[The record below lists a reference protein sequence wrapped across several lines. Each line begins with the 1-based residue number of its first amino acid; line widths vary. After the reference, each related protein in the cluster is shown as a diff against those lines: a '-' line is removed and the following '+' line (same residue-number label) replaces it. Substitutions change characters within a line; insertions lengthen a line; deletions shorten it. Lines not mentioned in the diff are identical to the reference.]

1 MQKIQWSEMTA
12 VDKTIIAA
20 SPMVQGSCESPH
32 RIVIRDLGDQYVV
45 HMQIFDGV
53 QKPYFYQGDYFV
65 KTNDSAPIAHPPAP
79 RLCARRG
86 RASRSVLDAP
96 CRCASLERQVK
107 EVADIAET
115 IINYLM
121 GDDEEHRRDEF
132 ENDYQLD
139 SDVETFENLTGKK
152 IRPSFPP
159 DESPTG
165 ESRARNPAQG
175 ASHMP

>member
-32 RIVIRDLGDQYVV
+32 RIVIRDLGDKYVV

-53 QKPYFYQGDYFV
+53 QKPYFDQGDYFT
-65 KTNDSAPIAHPPAP
+65 KTNDSAPIAHPPAAEA
-79 RLCARRG
+79 LCKAWARFEERARRSLQM
-86 RASRSVLDAP
+86 R
-96 CRCASLERQVK
+96 SLERQVK
-107 EVADIAET
+107 EVADLAET

-139 SDVETFENLTGKK
+139 SDVETFESLTGKK
-152 IRPSFPP
+152 IRPSQ
-159 DESPTG
+159 T
-165 ESRARNPAQG
+165 
-175 ASHMP
+175 AS

>member
-32 RIVIRDLGDQYVV
+32 RIVIRDLGDKYVV

-53 QKPYFYQGDYFV
+53 QKPYFDQGDYFV
-65 KTNDSAPIAHPPAP
+65 KTNDSAPVANPPAKALSKAWARFEERVRRSLQMDAVP
-79 RLCARRG
+79 EKRLA
-86 RASRSVLDAP
+86 
-96 CRCASLERQVK
+96 

-115 IINYLM
+115 IIKTLM
-121 GDDEEHRRDEF
+121 GDDEEHLRDEF

-152 IRPSFPP
+152 IRPIIS
-159 DESPTG
+159 S
-165 ESRARNPAQG
+165 
-175 ASHMP
+175 

>member
-45 HMQIFDGV
+45 HTQIVDGV
-53 QKPYFYQGDYFV
+53 QKPYFHQGDYFV
-65 KTNDSAPIAHPPAP
+65 KTNDSALIAHPPGVEG
-79 RLCARRG
+79 LCKAWARFEERV
-86 RASRSVLDAP
+86 RRSLQMPEPDQKV
-96 CRCASLERQVK
+96 RQ
-107 EVADIAET
+107 VADIAET
-115 IINYLM
+115 IINYLLP
-121 GDDEEHRRDEF
+121 DDEDDCRDTF

-152 IRPSFPP
+152 IRPIIS
-159 DESPTG
+159 S
-165 ESRARNPAQG
+165 
-175 ASHMP
+175 

>member
-45 HMQIFDGV
+45 HTQIVDGV
-53 QKPYFYQGDYFV
+53 QKPYFHQGDYFV
-65 KTNDSAPIAHPPAP
+65 KTNDSALIAHPPGVE
-79 RLCARRG
+79 RLCKAWAQFEERVRR
-86 RASRSVLDAP
+86 
-96 CRCASLERQVK
+96 SLQMPKPDQKVRQ
-107 EVADIAET
+107 VADIAET
-115 IINYLM
+115 IINYLLP
-121 GDDEEHRRDEF
+121 DDEDDCRDTF

-152 IRPSFPP
+152 IRPIIS
-159 DESPTG
+159 S
-165 ESRARNPAQG
+165 
-175 ASHMP
+175 

>member
-20 SPMVQGSCESPH
+20 SPMVQGSCECPH

-53 QKPYFYQGDYFV
+53 QKPYFHQGDYFV
-65 KTNDSAPIAHPPAP
+65 KTNDSAPIAHPPRP

-86 RASRSVLDAP
+86 RASRSVLDAR
-96 CRCASLERQVK
+96 CRCAQLERQVK

-152 IRPSFPP
+152 IRPIIS
-159 DESPTG
+159 S
-165 ESRARNPAQG
+165 
-175 ASHMP
+175 